1 MGTLNIKNAANKKE
15 GKDDD
20 SESDTDYTMERPV
33 RRITRARESS
43 FSIDSD
49 DDYYYS
55 SPEDEEEFL
64 NREFIKDY
72 DNVRNDRL
80 VDMTKTD
87 LINEYLQM
95 EQKIEALEKRL
106 SLSHKAL
113 NKS

>member
-1 MGTLNIKNAANKKE
+1 M
-15 GKDDD
+15 
-20 SESDTDYTMERPV
+20 
-33 RRITRARESS
+33 
-43 FSIDSD
+43 
-49 DDYYYS
+49 
-55 SPEDEEEFL
+55 

-113 NKS
+113 NKSTDEMTHTIQNFQTEIRRLETENDRLKSKRGM

>member
-1 MGTLNIKNAANKKE
+1 M
-15 GKDDD
+15 
-20 SESDTDYTMERPV
+20 
-33 RRITRARESS
+33 
-43 FSIDSD
+43 
-49 DDYYYS
+49 
-55 SPEDEEEFL
+55 

-106 SLSHKAL
+106 SLSHKDLKKSTDDMTHTIQNFQTEIQRLETENDRLKSKRGMYYKL
-113 NKS
+113 NSKIVPENLKNSRQKKS

>member
-1 MGTLNIKNAANKKE
+1 M
-15 GKDDD
+15 
-20 SESDTDYTMERPV
+20 
-33 RRITRARESS
+33 
-43 FSIDSD
+43 
-49 DDYYYS
+49 
-55 SPEDEEEFL
+55 

-113 NKS
+113 NKTTDDMTHTIQNFQTEIKRLETENDRLKSKRGMYYKIKILKSLLYLSQRAIKF